1 MKNGL
6 MGFAAFAA
14 GGAIGFLTAKKL
26 LKDQYEQRVQ
36 DEVDSVK
43 AAFKKMHPLAAKKPE
58 KDQPTDQE
66 RKQYSQYAAQ
76 LGYTEEKKPAPMLAP
91 HVISP
96 DEYGEMDEYD
106 QISLTYYAD
115 GTLTDDADRAMS
127 EDEIEETVGKE
138 SLNHFGE
145 YEEDS
150 VFVRNDRLKAD
161 YEILTDP
168 STYAEVLKDKP
179 YLIK

>member
-1 MKNGL
+1 MNNHMKASII
-6 MGFAAFAA
+6 FALGAAA
-14 GGAIGFLTAKKL
+14 GFLLARKL
-26 LKDQYEQRVQ
+26 LQ
-36 DEVDSVK
+36 DRFEKLAQGEIDSVK
-43 AAFKKMHPLAAKKPE
+43 EHFRVRETDNATKSTDAPCKSEKVDYARRVEPYGGKKPSRAFR
-58 KDQPTDQE
+58 P
-66 RKQYSQYAAQ
+66 
-76 LGYTEEKKPAPMLAP
+76 P

-96 DEYGEMDEYD
+96 DTFGDQDGYD

-115 GTLTDDADRAMS
+115 KTLADDKDHAMD

-168 STYAEVLKDKP
+168 RTYAEILEEKP
-179 YLIK
+179 YLGL